1 LLSSSSYVPL
11 NVAALQTAN
20 RIQFIGYCLGQTPSN
35 MILTRFKPHVYL
47 PMLMAVWGAIAVAL
61 AGCKTFGALV
71 GVRALLGFLEA
82 GFAPGVLFL

>member
-1 LLSSSSYVPL
+1 
-11 NVAALQTAN
+11 
-20 RIQFIGYCLGQTPSN
+20 

-47 PMLMAVWGAIAVAL
+47 PMLMAVWGAITVAL

-82 GFAPGVLFL
+82 GFGPGVLFL